1 MRTYLKN
8 VMGTEFIDKIDYN
21 ELKAKMEGEHMLPR
35 IKHRK
40 NVTGM
45 NGRKQVIAKG

>member
-1 MRTYLKN
+1 
-8 VMGTEFIDKIDYN
+8 
-21 ELKAKMEGEHMLPR
+21 MLPR

-45 NGRKQVIAKG
+45 ANNKQVIAKGQKFKKEHR